1 MPAPPGVAVG
11 ISSSQSEVMDNES
24 CGVSHKDEEGLLS
37 MPAPPVG
44 GANGGCTMA
53 GGAATLG
60 VPPSGA
66 VRGSAFSCS
75 TSSGAAP
82 GGTLVGTVA
91 AAGGAGGAAPPCGVA
106 AARLGP

>member
-1 MPAPPGVAVG
+1 
-11 ISSSQSEVMDNES
+11 
-24 CGVSHKDEEGLLS
+24 

-44 GANGGCTMA
+44 GAGGGCTMA

-82 GGTLVGTVA
+82 GGGTLVGTHTHLP
-91 AAGGAGGAAPPCGVA
+91 AGGAAPPCGVA
-106 AARLGP
+106 ATRLGP